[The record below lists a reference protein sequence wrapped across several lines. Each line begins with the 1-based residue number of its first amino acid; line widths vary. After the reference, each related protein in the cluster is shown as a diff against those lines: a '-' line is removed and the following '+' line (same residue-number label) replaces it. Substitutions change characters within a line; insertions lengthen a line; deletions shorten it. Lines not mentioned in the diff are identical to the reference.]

1 MATRPTLIR
10 RIRLIIVIYV
20 FLCSIY
26 FFQNRD
32 VTLVAKLKT
41 KATMSL
47 TRNQLTY
54 NNTSILEN
62 ERGVDY

>member
-1 MATRPTLIR
+1 MAIRPTLIR
-10 RIRLIIVIYV
+10 RTCLIIVIYV

>member
-41 KATMSL
+41 KATMLL
-47 TRNQLTY
+47 TSNQLTY